1 MALGVFTIAGMCRNI
16 RPLFNFAPPA
26 TEEEVRAAA
35 LQYVRKV
42 SGVLKP
48 SQANQAEFEHA
59 VEEVAR
65 VTRHLVEALVTNA
78 PPRDRVEEQAKA
90 KARNVRRFGGPNPRA
105 GVR

>member
-1 MALGVFTIAGMCRNI
+1 MCRNI

-26 TEEEVRAAA
+26 TEEEIRAAA

-48 SQANQAEFEHA
+48 SQANQAEFEVA
-59 VEEVAR
+59 VEDIAK
-65 VTRHLVEALVTNA
+65 VTRRLVESLVTHA
-78 PPRDRVEEQAKA
+78 PPRDRGEEREKA